1 MSSPSADPRN
11 GENSTSQSSKNCPSQ
26 QGEYTKQMRNPQSL
40 ERKYRWEVTLETK
53 GEQKI
58 EDRMKAAMGMPLEKK
73 LYQT

>member
-1 MSSPSADPRN
+1 
-11 GENSTSQSSKNCPSQ
+11 
-26 QGEYTKQMRNPQSL
+26 MRNPQSL